1 MDDLENKIK
10 QVEDLPN
17 KQIKVKGFK
26 FSGASIMALFALIST
41 ILGSLYGGFLL
52 YQKVEALAS
61 LDLGDISSQMKKTS
75 ADVMRIEEH
84 ANTIKLELKKDMTDL
99 RNSQWNLESKV
110 DGKLQSV
117 DTKLTNYDTK
127 LDRFEIKVDKT
138 KTDMEKRIQE
148 SWNFSLYNVYGRENA
163 FQINFQDDPKDL
175 SRTQI
180 IQTSL
185 FRWVPSVTYQF
196 KF

>member
-1 MDDLENKIK
+1 MDDLENRIK

-17 KQIKVKGFK
+17 QQIKVKGFK
-26 FSGASIMALFALIST
+26 FSGASIMALFALLST
-41 ILGSLYGGFLL
+41 IIGSMYGGFLL

-127 LDRFEIKVDKT
+127 LDRFEIKVEKT

-148 SWNFSLYNVYGRENA
+148 SLDNPLAN
-163 FQINFQDDPKDL
+163 
-175 SRTQI
+175 
-180 IQTSL
+180 
-185 FRWVPSVTYQF
+185 
-196 KF
+196 

>member
-127 LDRFEIKVDKT
+127 LDRFELKVEKT

-148 SWNFSLYNVYGRENA
+148 SLDNPLAN
-163 FQINFQDDPKDL
+163 
-175 SRTQI
+175 
-180 IQTSL
+180 
-185 FRWVPSVTYQF
+185 
-196 KF
+196 